1 MRILDKRNSFNEV
14 VNLIITK
21 ARYQKVVLCIDENS
35 DMEFVDNVVNN
46 VGSQVVLLTYYYNKN
61 NIQAFRDMVDNG
73 ARVVIYNV
81 SCEHFYELQ
90 NDNNYVLNMFFA
102 QTEFIL
108 PYIVNAE
115 SVYGDNLLICDTM
128 IKDYTSLL
136 FMYGLALER
145 IWGMLIQ
152 GVDVDTQMFKNLDA
166 IANGNINFY
175 SGILQQIQYLKLYL
189 TTQYQDIKQDQLP
202 YYIYLRLCSILKMLE
217 SVMRGEEQYV
227 DFYKT
232 ELSSNAIEKAHNL
245 LVKYNI
251 VEVLKCNCQNLIKI
265 DVAILNR
272 AKIIIKKYFNFN
284 NINLNKLNKIIKK
297 QSQELNADN
306 LLYIS
311 YIFNSII

>member
-128 IKDYTSLL
+128 IKDYISLL

-166 IANGNINFY
+166 IANGDMDFY
-175 SGILQQIQYLKLYL
+175 SGILQQIQCLKLYL

-311 YIFNSII
+311 YIFNSTI